1 MARPIEKVL
10 ENFFLSRRNI
20 IFRLRLTR
28 LILIDAPLLQAAMK
42 YKERVIEIKS
52 GSPLLPSETRA
63 GSKGIYLLPNLLT
76 TGALFCGFY
85 AVLSGFSGK
94 YELAGIAIFVA
105 LFFDGLD
112 GRVARL
118 TNTES
123 DFGRQYDS
131 LSDMVSFGIAPAV
144 VSYGWGLGTLGKFGF
159 AAAFVYSSCAA
170 LRLARYNVQAERSGS
185 NDFIGLPSP
194 VAAALVAGLVWS
206 THALTMSFELVILG
220 MLVTVTAG
228 LLMVSNFKYPGFKE
242 IDFRGKVPFFVIFS
256 VVMGFV
262 VISIDPARILF
273 AIAVIFSTYA
283 PIKILYL
290 SAKSRLMHIEGQ

>member
-1 MARPIEKVL
+1 
-10 ENFFLSRRNI
+10 
-20 IFRLRLTR
+20 
-28 LILIDAPLLQAAMK
+28 MK
-42 YKERVIEIKS
+42 PKERVIEIKTQ
-52 GSPLLPSETRA
+52 PPIPSRETRA

-94 YELAGIAIFVA
+94 YELAAMAIFVA

-144 VSYGWGLGTLGKFGF
+144 VAYGWGLGTLGKFGF

-170 LRLARYNVQAERSGS
+170 LRLARYNVQAETSGG
-185 NDFIGLPSP
+185 NDFTGLPSP
-194 VAAALVAGLVWS
+194 VGAALVAGLVWS
-206 THALTMSFELVILG
+206 THALTMSFELVIVG
-220 MLVTVTAG
+220 MLVTVSGG
-228 LLMVSNFKYPGFKE
+228 LLMVSNFKYSGFKE
-242 IDFRGKVPFFVIFS
+242 IDFRGKVPFFVVFS
-256 VVMGFV
+256 VVMGFI

-273 AIAVIFSTYA
+273 AIALMFSVYA
-283 PIKILYL
+283 PVKAFYVYAKRRL
-290 SAKSRLMHIEGQ
+290 SGFYGQ

>member
-1 MARPIEKVL
+1 
-10 ENFFLSRRNI
+10 
-20 IFRLRLTR
+20 
-28 LILIDAPLLQAAMK
+28 MK
-42 YKERVIEIKS
+42 HKERVIEIKTQ
-52 GSPLLPSETRA
+52 SPIPSRETRA

-94 YELAGIAIFVA
+94 YELAAMAIFVA

-144 VSYGWGLGTLGKFGF
+144 VAYGWGLGTLGKFGF

-170 LRLARYNVQAERSGS
+170 LRLARYNVQAETSGG
-185 NDFIGLPSP
+185 NDFTGLPSP
-194 VAAALVAGLVWS
+194 VGAALVAGLVWS
-206 THALTMSFELVILG
+206 THALTMSFELVIVG
-220 MLVTVTAG
+220 MLVTVSGG
-228 LLMVSNFKYPGFKE
+228 LLMVSNFKYSGFKE

-256 VVMGFV
+256 VVMGFI
-262 VISIDPARILF
+262 VISIDPARISF
-273 AIAVIFSTYA
+273 AMALTFSVYA
-283 PIKILYL
+283 PVKAFYVYAKRRL
-290 SAKSRLMHIEGQ
+290 SGFYGQ

>member
-1 MARPIEKVL
+1 
-10 ENFFLSRRNI
+10 
-20 IFRLRLTR
+20 
-28 LILIDAPLLQAAMK
+28 MK
-42 YKERVIEIKS
+42 HKERVIEMKTQPPI
-52 GSPLLPSETRA
+52 PSRETRA

-76 TGALFCGFY
+76 TGALFFGFY

-94 YELAGIAIFVA
+94 YELAAMAIFVA

-144 VSYGWGLGTLGKFGF
+144 VAYGWGLGTLGKFGF

-170 LRLARYNVQAERSGS
+170 LRLARYNVQAETSGG
-185 NDFIGLPSP
+185 NDFTGLPSP
-194 VAAALVAGLVWS
+194 VGAALVAGLVWS
-206 THALTMSFELVILG
+206 THALTMSFELVIVG
-220 MLVTVTAG
+220 MLVTVSGG
-228 LLMVSNFKYPGFKE
+228 LLMVSNFKYSGFKE

-256 VVMGFV
+256 VVMGFI

-273 AIAVIFSTYA
+273 AIALIFSVYA
-283 PIKILYL
+283 PVKAFYVFGKRRL
-290 SAKSRLMHIEGQ
+290 SGFYGQ